1 MVSDLNR
8 TPRGFSLDAEE
19 TPTVGTSRRWLRLAF
34 RVLAGVAI
42 VVQSVLVLIYFGMGL
57 GWFGLLYLVNLVQ
70 GVVFLALA
78 VLTAVKRPAL
88 ALAMPVISFGLM
100 LACYNGDQLLT
111 GVICSPAR
119 LSAATELGPIPGHSE
134 SPEFEHEWGRCV
146 ARFNSGLSE
155 AKVMEQYRFRAQQA
169 GWEVQ
174 TPPSD
179 REAVMSNATTTVK
192 VVVNWND
199 RGMFVMTVGPRSR

>member
-1 MVSDLNR
+1 MSD
-8 TPRGFSLDAEE
+8 
-19 TPTVGTSRRWLRLAF
+19 TVGTRRRWLGLGF

-78 VLTAVKRPAL
+78 VFAAVKRPAL
-88 ALAMPVISFGLM
+88 ALVMPVISFAFM

-111 GVICSPAR
+111 GAICSPGR
-119 LSAATELGPIPGHSE
+119 LSAAAELGSIPGHTE

-146 ARFNSGLSE
+146 ARFNSGLPE
-155 AKVMEQYRFRAQQA
+155 AKVMEQYRVRAQQA

-174 TPPSD
+174 APPSD
-179 REAVMSNATTTVK
+179 REVVMSNATTTVK
-192 VVVNWND
+192 VAVNWND
-199 RGMFVMTVGPRSR
+199 RGMYVMTVGPRHR

>member
-1 MVSDLNR
+1 VRDLNR
-8 TPRGFSLDAEE
+8 RPQGFSLDAEE
-19 TPTVGTSRRWLRLAF
+19 TPTSGTSPRWRRLAL

-42 VVQSVLVLIYFGMGL
+42 LVQSVLVLIYVGMGL
-57 GWFGLLYLVNLVQ
+57 GWFGLLYVVNLVQ

-111 GVICSPAR
+111 GAICPPDR
-119 LSAATELGPIPGHSE
+119 LSAATELGPVPGHSE

-146 ARFNSGLSE
+146 ARFNSGLPQAS
-155 AKVMEQYRFRAQQA
+155 VMEQYRFRAQQA

-174 TPPSD
+174 MPPSD
-179 REAVMSNATTTVK
+179 REVVMSNATTTVK

-199 RGMFVMTVGPRSR
+199 RGMFVMTEDPRRR